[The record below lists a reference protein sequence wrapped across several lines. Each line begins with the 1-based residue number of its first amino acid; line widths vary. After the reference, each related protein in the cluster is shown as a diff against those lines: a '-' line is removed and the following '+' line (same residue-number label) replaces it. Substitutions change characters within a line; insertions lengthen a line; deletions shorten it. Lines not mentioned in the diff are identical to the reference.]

1 MDFRDKLLYVR
12 IKLNLSQT
20 ELANKLNV
28 SFSTINRWETGKVS
42 PNRKAELALEIF
54 AKENNLDL
62 KEVEDK

>member
-54 AKENNLDL
+54 AKENNIDL

>member
-28 SFSTINRWETGKVS
+28 SFSTINRWETGKVA
-42 PNRKAELALEIF
+42 PNRKAELALDIF
-54 AKENNLDL
+54 AKENNIDL
-62 KEVEDK
+62 KEVEGK

>member
-1 MDFRDKLLYVR
+1 MEFRDKLLYVR

-54 AKENNLDL
+54 AKENNIDL

>member
-54 AKENNLDL
+54 AKENYIDL
-62 KEVEDK
+62 KEVEGK